1 MFRFLIKV
9 SLFVPIAFAVTW
21 VNWHVDPARVFDRH
35 ASDPAWYEY
44 ERFLA
49 RGLRQGE
56 PQRLAAVHN
65 ELILDELMFRSLDH
79 LDVLVLGS
87 SSAKP
92 IHKELYA
99 GQSFFNASYFG
110 SRPEEMMALEELARE
125 SGLRPR
131 RVVLS
136 LSRRTD
142 CGHHGAAQREQ
153 SPGTSLPES
162 ARGSPHPG
170 ILRLLMHGAIPFPGH
185 SESNP
190 VSQRR
195 RRRFLGSRLER
206 SYESQRWVTSIATRI
221 PRG

>member
-1 MFRFLIKV
+1 MLRFLIKL

-49 RGLRQGE
+49 RGLTRGE

-65 ELILDELMFRSLDH
+65 ELILDELMFRTLDR

-92 IHKELYA
+92 IHKELDA

-110 SRPEEMMALEELARE
+110 SRLEEMMALEELARE

-131 RVVLS
+131 RVVLAVEALDFQSRNS
-136 LSRRTD
+136 LTVSSIRYR
-142 CGHHGAAQREQ
+142 APKRV
-153 SPGTSLPES
+153 SLTLS
-162 ARGSPHPG
+162 SD
-170 ILRLLMHGAIPFPGH
+170 
-185 SESNP
+185 
-190 VSQRR
+190 
-195 RRRFLGSRLER
+195 
-206 SYESQRWVTSIATRI
+206 WSIR
-221 PRG
+221 P